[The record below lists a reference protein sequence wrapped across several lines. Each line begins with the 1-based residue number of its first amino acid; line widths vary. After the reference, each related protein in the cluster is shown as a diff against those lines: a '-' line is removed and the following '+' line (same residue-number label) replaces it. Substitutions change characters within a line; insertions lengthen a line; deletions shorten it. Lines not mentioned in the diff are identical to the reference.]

1 MASKFWYKIQM
12 LHNTTDEPLE
22 VTLWAATDQDAC
34 RKAEEDNPDYRWVS
48 CEETGMHF
56 GDPAEPTTEEIIKAM
71 RICGDTSVKCTG
83 CPLFERGITCGEDL
97 LLMAADLLEK
107 LTKNAE

>member
-22 VTLWAATDQDAC
+22 VTLWAATDQEAC

-71 RICGDTSVKCTG
+71 RICGDTSAKCTG